1 MIETLLK
8 ELRFDTNG
16 LIPAVVQD
24 AATGEVLMVAYMNQE
39 SLRRTIE
46 TGRATYWSRSRQKLW
61 TKGEE
66 SGHFQYVQHL
76 CIDCDGDA
84 LLLKVKQVGAA
95 CHTGH
100 YSCFYREVAFG
111 GMERIRFIEKD
122 DFRQSAA
129 VSEKSPRR

>member
-8 ELRFDTNG
+8 ELHFDANG

-24 AATGEVLMVAYMNQE
+24 ASTGEVLMVAYMNQE

-61 TKGEE
+61 IKGEE

-76 CIDCDGDA
+76 SIDCDGDA
-84 LLLKVKQVGAA
+84 LLLKVRQVGAA

-100 YSCFYREVAFG
+100 YSCFYREVRPG
-111 GMERIRFIEKD
+111 QNGRLSVIEKD
-122 DFRQSAA
+122 NFSAI
-129 VSEKSPRR
+129 